1 MFFLL
6 LAVIDF
12 VHFTDTHVIKMD
24 GIHPEIAAARASNGP
39 SRATLEK
46 FVTAFKP
53 GSAAFAIHTGDMI
66 DAWCF
71 DTTSGA
77 PVYGQIEDFTRPASK
92 LPVKL
97 YPVLGNHDVE
107 CYRRNPKDP
116 KAPVGDQSVAAQT
129 RQAWRK
135 ALPGFRKGTYYSFA
149 KKVDGTRYR
158 FVILDNGEAAQSNLT
173 AQMTWLSAELKK
185 YPNDKVILALHI
197 PIGTTDLFSKSL
209 GAAVGGSTNV
219 MMILCGHR
227 HTDDISPIALGA
239 SKPTQ
244 VRTSA
249 MFKGADQWRRIRL
262 HKDKIEV
269 SATGSPDKVAA
280 TIAVSR

>member
-1 MFFLL
+1 MFLFL
-6 LAVIDF
+6 LAVVDF
-12 VHFTDTHVIKMD
+12 VHFTDTHVIKLD
-24 GIHPEIAAARASNGP
+24 GIHPEIAAVRGMYKD
-39 SRATLEK
+39 SRGHLEQ
-46 FVTAFKP
+46 FVGAFKP

-71 DTTSGA
+71 DTAGSA
-77 PVYGQIEDFTRPASK
+77 PVYGQIENFKRPASK
-92 LPVKL
+92 LPVKM

-107 CYRRNPKDP
+107 CYRRNPRDP

-135 ALPGFRKGTYYSFA
+135 ALPGFKKGTYYSFV

-158 FVILDNGEAAQSNLT
+158 FAILDNGEAAQSNLT
-173 AQMTWLSAELKK
+173 AQMAWLSAELKK
-185 YPNDKVILALHI
+185 YPDDKFVLALHI

-219 MMILCGHR
+219 VMILCGHR

-239 SKPTQ
+239 SKPMQ

-262 HKDKIEV
+262 HRDKIEV
-269 SATGSPDKVAA
+269 SATGAPEKVAA
-280 TIAVSR
+280 TIGVGR